1 MTKGMLGGGPSSED
15 NGKALDDLYVSS
27 FFRLI
32 RSHLMEEN
40 SA

>member
-15 NGKALDDLYVSS
+15 NGKAIDDLYVSS

-32 RSHLMEEN
+32 RSNLMGEN
-40 SA
+40 TA

>member
-1 MTKGMLGGGPSSED
+1 MTKGMLGGGLSSED
-15 NGKALDDLYVSS
+15 NGKALDDLYVPS

-32 RSHLMEEN
+32 RSHLMGEN

>member
-27 FFRLI
+27 FFPTD
-32 RSHLMEEN
+32 
-40 SA
+40 